1 MLIYLAQKYL
11 ALRINTRNNQE
22 KGLSLIEMIIT
33 VIIVGILAATTIPSL
48 LGLFNQNRVTEAL
61 SEVKGAIK
69 EAQRQAIRRGKTCK
83 IKFDEVTIKGKIRHR
98 VTIVTNTDEPGSNY
112 SGCLLRERILPEVI
126 TLDTSLP
133 GKTPRI
139 IFSHRGNTTSSGTIA
154 LFASTQGIQKCLV
167 ISNGLGIM
175 RTGNYHPQA
184 SGSMAKKCKYS

>member
-1 MLIYLAQKYL
+1 MLTYLTLTYLAIK
-11 ALRINTRNNQE
+11 IDTMSNQE
-22 KGLSLIEMIIT
+22 QGFSLIEMIIT
-33 VIIVGILAATTIPSL
+33 ATIVGILAVVTAPSL
-48 LGLFNQNRVTEAL
+48 VGLFNQNRVTEAL
-61 SEVKGAIK
+61 IEVKGAIK

-83 IKFDEVTIKGKIRHR
+83 IKFDEVTVQGKSRHR
-98 VTIVTNTDEPGSNY
+98 VTTVTNADEPGSNY

-133 GKTPRI
+133 GNTPKI

-154 LFASTQGIQKCLV
+154 LSTSEQGIQKCLV

-175 RTGNYHPQA
+175 RTGNYHPNA